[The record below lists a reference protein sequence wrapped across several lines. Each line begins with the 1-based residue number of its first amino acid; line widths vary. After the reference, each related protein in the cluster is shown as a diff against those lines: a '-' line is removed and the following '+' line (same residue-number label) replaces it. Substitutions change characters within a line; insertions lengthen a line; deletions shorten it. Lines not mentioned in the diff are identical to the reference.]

1 MVSRL
6 MRIDTNRLD
15 PCIFKGLGRRK
26 QSFQARI
33 EDMVMPQ
40 VHHLIACILNRSN
53 DRTRGIEKWITRKSI
68 IRIDGSFK
76 ISQDQIPLLQPFLS
90 IVIILRKII
99 ASIFLG
105 GAHVNQ
111 VMVELISICHD
122 PSRMW
127 QLIRMDFFL
136 LFNDFR
142 HF

>member
-1 MVSRL
+1 MISRL
-6 MRIDTNRLD
+6 MRVDTNRLD
-15 PCIFKGLGRRK
+15 PRVFKGLGSRK
-26 QSFQARI
+26 QPFQARI
-33 EDMVMPQ
+33 EDMVMSQ

-53 DRTRGIEKWITRKSI
+53 HLLRGIENRIARKPI
-68 IRIDGSFK
+68 IRINGPFK
-76 ISQDQIPLLQPFLS
+76 IPQDQIPLLQPFLS

-105 GAHVNQ
+105 GTNINQ
-111 VMVELISICHD
+111 VMVELVSICHD
-122 PSRMW
+122 PSCMR

>member
-1 MVSRL
+1 MISRL
-6 MRIDTNRLD
+6 MRVDTNRLD
-15 PCIFKGLGRRK
+15 PRIFKGLGRRK

-53 DRTRGIEKWITRKSI
+53 DRTRGIENWIPRQSI

-76 ISQDQIPLLQPFLS
+76 IPQDQIPLLQPFLS

-99 ASIFLG
+99 ASIFLDG
-105 GAHVNQ
+105 THINQ
-111 VMVELISICHD
+111 VMIELVSICHD

-127 QLIRMDFFL
+127 QLIRMNFFL
-136 LFNDFR
+136 LFNNFR
-142 HF
+142 HL